1 MRREGQL
8 ERQTVSLVKASKIET
23 ESHSGWSRGI
33 RRSNYRTVRFLRPQS
48 FRRSGWLHAPP

>member
-23 ESHSGWSRGI
+23 EPPLGMKSRN
-33 RRSNYRTVRFLRPQS
+33 SS
-48 FRRSGWLHAPP
+48 